1 MRYQNKEYLMNI
13 KQLALEAEARI
24 RPHIRQTPLEFSPYL
39 SQLANCN
46 AYLKL
51 ENTQISGSFKF
62 RGATNFFLS
71 MTDAQKQ
78 KGIATASSGNH
89 AAAVAYLLDKF
100 NCSGTIYLPEYAS
113 PAKVAELRLY
123 NVELQFHGND
133 CVDTENHARLQA
145 QKNNQSYIPCYN
157 DPLIV
162 AGQATCGVELK
173 QQLPELDTVLI
184 PVGGGGLVGGI
195 AGYLKS
201 QNKNTKIIG
210 CQPGNSAVMFHSVK
224 AGRILDLPSQPT
236 ISDGSAGGIESDSI
250 TFELCQK
257 YIDEFILVSE
267 LEIIDALKL
276 IIEKHYM
283 LVEGAA
289 ALSLAC
295 FLKEK
300 HRFENKNVVLIISG
314 KKIALDTLKQIL
326 NPGT

>member
-1 MRYQNKEYLMNI
+1 MNLN
-13 KQLALEAEARI
+13 QLAQEAEARI
-24 RPHIRQTPLEFSPYL
+24 RPHIRSTPLEFSPYL
-39 SQLANCN
+39 SQLANCKV
-46 AYLKL
+46 YLKL
-51 ENTQISGSFKF
+51 ENIQISGSFKL

-78 KGIATASSGNH
+78 QGVATASSGNH

-100 NCSGTIYLPEYAS
+100 NVPGIIYLPDYAS

-123 NVELQFHGND
+123 NVELQFHGSD
-133 CVDTENHARLQA
+133 CIDTENHARQQA
-145 QKNNQSYIPCYN
+145 QKNNQSYIPPYN

-162 AGQATCGVELK
+162 AGQATCGVELT

-184 PVGGGGLVGGI
+184 PVGGGGLASGI

-201 QNKNTKIIG
+201 QNPNTELIG
-210 CQPGNSAVMFHSVK
+210 CQPENSAVMYESVK

-236 ISDGSAGGIESDSI
+236 ISDGSAGGIEADSI

-257 YIDEFILVSE
+257 YLDEFILVSE
-267 LEIIDALKL
+267 QEIINALKL
-276 IIEKHYM
+276 LIEKHYL

-289 ALSLAC
+289 ALSIAA

-300 HRFENKNVVLIISG
+300 QSFENKTVALIISG
-314 KKIALDTLKQIL
+314 KKIAFDTLKQIL
-326 NPGT
+326 S

>member
-1 MRYQNKEYLMNI
+1 MNLN
-13 KQLALEAEARI
+13 QLAQEAEARI
-24 RPHIRQTPLEFSPYL
+24 RPHIRSTPLEFSPYL
-39 SQLANCN
+39 SQLANCKV
-46 AYLKL
+46 YLKL
-51 ENTQISGSFKF
+51 ENIQISGSFKL

-78 KGIATASSGNH
+78 QGVATASSGNH

-100 NCSGTIYLPEYAS
+100 NVPGIIYLPDYAS

-123 NVELQFHGND
+123 NVELQFHGSD
-133 CVDTENHARLQA
+133 CIDTENHARQQA
-145 QKNNQSYIPCYN
+145 QKNNQSYIPPYN

-162 AGQATCGVELK
+162 AGQATCGVELT

-184 PVGGGGLVGGI
+184 PVGGGGLASGI

-201 QNKNTKIIG
+201 QNPNTEIIG
-210 CQPGNSAVMFHSVK
+210 CQPENSAVMYESVK

-236 ISDGSAGGIESDSI
+236 ISDGSAGGIEADSI

-257 YIDEFILVSE
+257 YLDEFILVSE
-267 LEIIDALKL
+267 QEIINALKL
-276 IIEKHYM
+276 LIEKHYL

-289 ALSLAC
+289 ALSIAA

-300 HRFENKNVVLIISG
+300 QRFENKTVALIISG
-314 KKIALDTLKQIL
+314 KKIAFDTLKQIL
-326 NPGT
+326 S